1 MESPRGATEKSSHPL
16 ICRRSAA
23 RHYFQ
28 HSTWGSRPRLFIF
41 RASGAPLGTTYG
53 PGKPKTTPNSEMAM
67 ERKFLIPHSQFLI
80 RLGCVME
87 ESEIRI
93 PNPPAA
99 AVADQ
104 ASSEGGGH
112 DPPAGD
118 GASRWPEAY
127 SKSEMAMERKFLIPN
142 S

>member
-1 MESPRGATEKSSHPL
+1 
-16 ICRRSAA
+16 
-23 RHYFQ
+23 
-28 HSTWGSRPRLFIF
+28 
-41 RASGAPLGTTYG
+41 
-53 PGKPKTTPNSEMAM
+53 
-67 ERKFLIPHSQFLI
+67 
-80 RLGCVME
+80 ME

-118 GASRWPEAY
+118 GASRWPEAD